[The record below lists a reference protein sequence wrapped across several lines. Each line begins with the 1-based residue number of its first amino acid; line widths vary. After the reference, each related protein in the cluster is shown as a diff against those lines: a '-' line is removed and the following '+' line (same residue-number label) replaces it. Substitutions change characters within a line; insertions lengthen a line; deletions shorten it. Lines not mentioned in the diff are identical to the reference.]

1 MRVRFTPRAF
11 SDREAIYEYLV
22 SRSPSGARNV
32 MTRINATIT
41 LLAEQPAIGYRT
53 ENPKV
58 RVRFLGEYPYK
69 IFYRVRGD
77 DLEILHIRHTARRPW
92 VGSR

>member
-1 MRVRFTPRAF
+1 ILGPR
-11 SDREAIYEYLV
+11 SNLEAIYEYLV

-53 ENPKV
+53 ENPQAA
-58 RVRFLGEYPYK
+58 LN
-69 IFYRVRGD
+69 
-77 DLEILHIRHTARRPW
+77 LW
-92 VGSR
+92 VNTLT

>member
-11 SDREAIYEYLV
+11 SDREAIYEYFV

-53 ENPKV
+53 ENPQV
-58 RVRFLGEYPYK
+58 ALN
-69 IFYRVRGD
+69 
-77 DLEILHIRHTARRPW
+77 LW
-92 VGSR
+92 VNTLT